1 MIKHLTTIAIAA
13 PRINQEPGS
22 NLGEGLTAIQTF
34 TYFVAA
40 PVALF
45 LVISV
50 LVWAGTSTKKARS
63 KNSSVITSID

>member
-1 MIKHLTTIAIAA
+1 MMKHLTTIAIAA

-22 NLGEGLTAIQTF
+22 NPGEGLSAIQTF

-45 LVISV
+45 LVISL
-50 LVWAGTSTKKARS
+50 LVWAGTSKKKPKS
-63 KNSSVITSID
+63 KTSSVITSIE

>member
-1 MIKHLTTIAIAA
+1 MIKHLTSIAIAA

-22 NLGEGLTAIQTF
+22 NPGEGLTAIQTF

-50 LVWAGTSTKKARS
+50 LVWAGTSTKKERS
-63 KNSSVITSID
+63 KTSSVITSIE

>member
-22 NLGEGLTAIQTF
+22 NPGEGLTAIQTF

-50 LVWAGTSTKKARS
+50 LVWAGTSTKKTRS
-63 KNSSVITSID
+63 KTSSVITSIE

>member
-1 MIKHLTTIAIAA
+1 MIKHLTSIAIAA

-22 NLGEGLTAIQTF
+22 NPGEGLTAIQTF

-63 KNSSVITSID
+63 KTISVITSIE

>member
-22 NLGEGLTAIQTF
+22 NPGEGLTAIQTF

-50 LVWAGTSTKKARS
+50 LVWAGTSTKKERS
-63 KNSSVITSID
+63 KTSSVITSIE